1 MKLGSYFRRCLFLYL
16 LSGILLAPVGCLPEN
31 ESAQEQVPEQDSM
44 ALNLP
49 ALYSIVISITVHVA
63 YEPGVEP
70 FTGATPNNV
79 QYWSVFEN
87 NMNALFQGRITEPE
101 ISVPKDLAE
110 MEQFPAQDRTTWTA
124 AQIMDLARDTWDL
137 PQTPNN
143 ADFYVLFV
151 RGNFM
156 DQGGIDPHAIGI
168 AIGGTSVVAV
178 FQDVITA
185 SSSVPSHDPFI
196 EQVTLVH
203 ELGHSLGLV
212 NSGVPM
218 VSEHEDPA
226 HLHHCAYEDCVMYWE
241 YERANL
247 VEFIQEVITNG
258 SEILFGEECLND
270 ARSFDP

>member
-1 MKLGSYFRRCLFLYL
+1 MKLGSYFPRCLFLYL
-16 LSGILLAPVGCLPEN
+16 LSGILLAPAGCLPET
-31 ESAQEQVPEQDSM
+31 ESVQETQQDPM

-79 QYWSVFEN
+79 KYWSVFEN
-87 NMNALFQGRITEPE
+87 NMNALFQGRFTEPE
-101 ISVPKDLAE
+101 ISVPKDIQD
-110 MEQFPAQDRTTWTA
+110 MEQIPAQDQMSWTA
-124 AQIMDLARDTWDL
+124 TQIMNLARDTWDL

-156 DQGGIDPHAIGI
+156 DQGGVDSNAIGI

-185 SSSVPSHDPFI
+185 SSSSPSDDPFI

-218 VSEHEDPA
+218 VSDHEDPG
-226 HLHHCAYEDCVMYWE
+226 HPHHCAHEDCVMYWE

-247 VEFIQEVITNG
+247 VEFIHEVITNG
-258 SEILFGEECLND
+258 SEILFGDECLND
-270 ARSFDP
+270 ARSFEP